1 MKAVCDTQTANRRPL
16 RKTNN
21 KSWFEEADFQSLYNK
36 LCVQIVRR
44 GSASVLRVML
54 NLHASLVAT
63 EQDHAARLYY
73 GLRAGRIPTQRCAGG
88 STLSSASCGCLTVPV
103 FSRPFIHQGSVVK
116 PRTRRTAHTS
126 IAVELVPL
134 AGKRCYGAWLL
145 QAKALDKLLA
155 ATGDSVSRALGE
167 LSCASH
173 RISHLCPDQSFLV
186 RCCAV
191 TVMCEINQTYIA
203 SQIL

>member
-88 STLSSASCGCLTVPV
+88 STLSSRLL
-103 FSRPFIHQGSVVK
+103 SRPFVHQGSVVK

-173 RISHLCPDQSFLV
+173 RISHLCPDQSCLV